1 VQKALAGL
9 RRINLD
15 GLRWCV
21 FDAKGQVRDSSTD
34 FICRMDELIRKKKCK
49 LYAWFVC
56 DRCLDDW
63 HPKLLLRFKAKI
75 SQLMHHM

>member
-34 FICRMDELIRKKKCK
+34 FICRMDELIRKKSVSCM
-49 LYAWFVC
+49 LGLSVIGAWTIGIPNC
-56 DRCLDDW
+56 CCASR
-63 HPKLLLRFKAKI
+63 
-75 SQLMHHM
+75 QG